1 MYLIRIHT
9 PLGIRYLAPLALM
22 LAVVACSL
30 AGHTT
35 MCSEAPWRIEALC
48 YPALDILI
56 PVLHQ
61 PPSVQDLVYK
71 MLAVMVDAFKAFC
84 ENVQTSHS
92 LRFIAAANCH
102 DRRLTVLCSTSVLL
116 EEFVKSVLEC
126 GLQPA
131 VVNEV
136 C

>member
-9 PLGIRYLAPLALM
+9 SLGIQYLAPLALM

-48 YPALDILI
+48 YPALNILV
-56 PVLHQ
+56 PVLHR
-61 PPSVQDLVYK
+61 PPSAQDASCK

-84 ENVQTSHS
+84 ENVHTSHS
-92 LRFIAAANCH
+92 LHFIATANCH
-102 DRRLTVLCSTSVLL
+102 DRRGTVLCSTSGRL

-126 GLQPA
+126 GLQPP